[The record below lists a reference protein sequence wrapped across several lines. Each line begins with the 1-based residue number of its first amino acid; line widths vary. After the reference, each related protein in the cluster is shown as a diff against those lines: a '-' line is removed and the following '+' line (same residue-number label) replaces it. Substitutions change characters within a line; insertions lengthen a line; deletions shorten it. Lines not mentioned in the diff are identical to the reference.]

1 MTTRPGQP
9 DPSAFRSED
18 EFDEVFA
25 HGNPNPDRIGCPS
38 RDVLEALSK
47 RERPIEDPAYEHLT
61 NCSPC
66 YREFRAFQQ
75 ARAAATP
82 ARRRFWSVVSAAA
95 AVVIVGGLAAWFAFG
110 PTRNAGRPDEAA
122 PAAQIAE
129 LHTVLDLQKYTVVR
143 GEQSE
148 KQAPLTLAAARHRL
162 TVLLPVGAEPGSY
175 DVQLLDSSQQSK
187 ASTSGEARIRDYVTT
202 LDAQLDASSV
212 PRGEYQLG
220 LRRRGDDWHLYRIL
234 IQ

>member
-18 EFDEVFA
+18 EFDEVFTN
-25 HGNPNPDRIGCPS
+25 GNPNPDRIGCPS

-47 RERPIEDPAYEHLT
+47 RERPIEDPAYQHVS

-75 ARAAATP
+75 ARGAATH

-95 AVVIVGGLAAWFAFG
+95 AVVIVGSMTAWFLSA
-110 PTRNAGRPDEAA
+110 PTRNAEPQDEAV
-122 PAAQIAE
+122 PITQIGE

-148 KQAPLTLAAARHRL
+148 KQPPLTLTAARHRL
-162 TVLLPVGAEPGSY
+162 TVLLPVGAEPGPY

-187 ASTSGEARIRDYVTT
+187 ASTSGEARILNYVTT

-212 PRGEYQLG
+212 PRGEYQLA

>member
-1 MTTRPGQP
+1 
-9 DPSAFRSED
+9 
-18 EFDEVFA
+18 
-25 HGNPNPDRIGCPS
+25 
-38 RDVLEALSK
+38 VLEALSK

-75 ARAAATP
+75 ARAAATL
-82 ARRRFWSVVSAAA
+82 AHRRSWSVVSAAA
-95 AVVIVGGLAAWFAFG
+95 AVVIVGSVTVWFLSA
-110 PTRNAGRPDEAA
+110 PTRNTGSQDEAV
-122 PAAQIAE
+122 PITQIGE

-148 KQAPLTLAAARHRL
+148 KQLPLTLAAARHRL
-162 TVLLPVGAEPGSY
+162 TVLLPVGAEPGPY

-202 LDAQLDASSV
+202 LDAQLDVSSV
-212 PRGEYQLG
+212 PRGEYRLA
-220 LRRRGDDWHLYRIL
+220 LRRRGDDWHLYQIL